1 MASEE
6 LQRAS
11 ELLRDAAE
19 AVDDPAVEERI
30 YDQSRQLADAAAAD
44 RGPDHGK
51 LARHQN
57 ALHEII
63 EDSNDE
69 AAELVEE
76 ALDHVKEY
84 RSGVE
89 GV

>member
-1 MASEE
+1 MANDE

-11 ELLRDAAE
+11 DLLREAAE
-19 AVDDPAVEERI
+19 AVADADLEERI
-30 YDQSRQLADAAAAD
+30 YEQSRQLAEQAAAE
-44 RGPDHGK
+44 RGPDHGR

-57 ALHEII
+57 ALHEVIDAT
-63 EDSNDE
+63 EGEVAD
-69 AAELVEE
+69 LVER
-76 ALDHVKEY
+76 ALDSVKEY

>member
-1 MASEE
+1 MSEE

-19 AVDDPAVEERI
+19 SVEDPDVEERI
-30 YDQSRQLADAAAAD
+30 YEQSRQLAEQAAAD
-44 RGPDHGK
+44 RGPDHGR

-63 EDSNDE
+63 EQSNDE
-69 AAELVEE
+69 AAGSVEG
-76 ALDHVKEY
+76 ALDRVKEY